1 MLVFE
6 KKKKIMGGAEV
17 TRYRIHLF
25 LENKKQ
31 NTFASKKNI
40 ESTRVLKFR
49 RRKIIKQ
56 KKNY

>member
-1 MLVFE
+1 
-6 KKKKIMGGAEV
+6 MGGAEV

-40 ESTRVLKFR
+40 ESTRDLKFR
-49 RRKIIKQ
+49 RRKSFIHQ
-56 KKNY
+56 KIERQKYTFY